1 MNKDN
6 KIQMLTEPLSQL
18 SIVAHTSNG
27 IKSLTQTNNIIL
39 LSFLWFK
46 NVCKQW
52 KQVKIVCISIC
63 SSCKYQTATEQ
74 EKYREIEKKRICLQ
88 LKTFEK

>member
-1 MNKDN
+1 MKKDN

-39 LSFLWFK
+39 LFFVCFK

-63 SSCKYQTATEQ
+63 SSCKHQTATEQ
-74 EKYREIEKKRICLQ
+74 EKYREMEKMNLLTIENV
-88 LKTFEK
+88 